1 MLLAKVARKVDFIQ
15 KWPIKVVMNLGVLSL
30 RGAEFKLV
38 AAGPL
43 GVPLK
48 NFGYDAWNVLCGRP
62 GPSLLVIWGDFCA
75 QEPTLLCKISD
86 YVFLV
91 FQVIFLA

>member
-1 MLLAKVARKVDFIQ
+1 
-15 KWPIKVVMNLGVLSL
+15 MNLGVLSL

-75 QEPTLLCKISD
+75 LEPRLLCKIRD
-86 YVFLV
+86 YVFSASGDFFGMKSNCIPEIYIRKGLQHP
-91 FQVIFLA
+91 F